1 MGTRDACPSLR
12 PNRAKPG
19 AIKASIPSTV
29 KGHGSL
35 TVSKQTP
42 FRAALIRKY
51 QVLSGPIP
59 HILHEKIRKST
70 KDSRIFSFC
79 LNEIWLAQN
88 CFAPQKVRFRC
99 QTRRKAQKYLCV
111 FRAFSTK
118 YGSERSFLRLVLPYQ
133 GRPFRGGVFARKLRR
148 SPLRITGASTKRRGV
163 ACIVS
168 SALLF

>member
-1 MGTRDACPSLR
+1 MET
-12 PNRAKPG
+12 G
-19 AIKASIPSTV
+19 AICARKRLHI
-29 KGHGSL
+29 
-35 TVSKQTP
+35 
-42 FRAALIRKY
+42 RAALTRKY

-133 GRPFRGGVFARKLRR
+133 GRPFRGGVLTLKNYILSGAVTPMMARAFSRTTRVASASLRR
-148 SPLRITGASTKRRGV
+148 ARSTF
-163 ACIVS
+163 S
-168 SALLF
+168 SASLMRQAL